1 MNLGPPRYCAIV
13 AIANVVDSS
22 PSYCSSGY
30 QEILFTYL
38 RKGKYPEDFEKKD
51 KQALRKRVKF
61 FCCERCSHILKFIL
75 GLYLDTFTEQHHIIV
90 L

>member
-1 MNLGPPRYCAIV
+1 M
-13 AIANVVDSS
+13 ANVDDSS
-22 PSYCSSGY
+22 PSDCSSGRFSY
-30 QEILFTYL
+30 QEIFTYL
-38 RKGKYPEDFEKKD
+38 REGKYPEDFEKKD

-61 FCCERCSHILKFIL
+61 FAVKDAHLYYVGGKFIL